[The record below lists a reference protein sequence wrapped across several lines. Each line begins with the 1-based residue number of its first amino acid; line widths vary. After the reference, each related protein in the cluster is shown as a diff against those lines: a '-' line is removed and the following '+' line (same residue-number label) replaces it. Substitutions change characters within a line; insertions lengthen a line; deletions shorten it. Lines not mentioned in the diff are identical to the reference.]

1 LSATSPSPAEIEA
14 IERATI
20 AAVAH
25 DAHEVIGPWILG
37 LRPGSIGRAHSAA
50 PLTHTLVRDEGL
62 IARIEAAYRAR
73 SMSPVF
79 RVPEVEGLSSL
90 AAALTERGYVPTQPT
105 QVMRADLARVAEVA
119 DPGPAMLAERLDE
132 DWASVFLGEGFD
144 PKDGAQRVAVLSNS
158 PGAVF
163 AAVRDGAGT
172 HAVGVLSLSDE
183 WASLHGMRTRRDRR
197 GQGLAGQVVARLAR
211 AALERGTSKVFLQVE
226 TGNAPALA
234 LYGRAGFAPLWRYH
248 YWRLA

>member
-1 LSATSPSPAEIEA
+1 MNTTSPGPAEIEA

-20 AAVAH
+20 ATVAH

-79 RVPEVEGLSSL
+79 RLPEVEGLSSL
-90 AAALTERGYVPTQPT
+90 AEALAERGYVPTQPT
-105 QVMRADLARVAEVA
+105 QVMRADLARVAAVA
-119 DPGPAMLAERLDE
+119 DPGPAMLLERPDE
-132 DWASVFLGEGFD
+132 AWASVFLGEGFD
-144 PKDGAQRVAVLSNS
+144 PEDGAQRVAVLSNS
-158 PGAVF
+158 PGAMF
-163 AAVRDGAGT
+163 AAVRDETGT
-172 HAVGVLSLSDE
+172 HAVGVLSLAE
-183 WASLHGMRTRRDRR
+183 GWASLHGMRTRRDRR
-197 GQGLAGQVVARLAR
+197 EQGLAGQVVARLAH
-211 AALERGTSKVFLQVE
+211 AALERGATKAFLQVE
-226 TGNAPALA
+226 AGNAPALA

-248 YWRLA
+248 YWRL

>member
-1 LSATSPSPAEIEA
+1 MSATSPGPAEIEA

-25 DAHEVIGPWILG
+25 EVHEVIGPWILG

-62 IARIEAAYRAR
+62 IARIEAAYRVR

-79 RVPEVEGLSSL
+79 RLPEVEGLSSH
-90 AAALTERGYVPTQPT
+90 AEALTERGYVPTQPT
-105 QVMRADLARVAEVA
+105 QVMRADLARVAAVA
-119 DPGPAMLAERLDE
+119 DPDEVVLLDRPDE
-132 DWASVFLGEGFD
+132 AWASVFLGEGFD
-144 PKDGAQRVAVLSNS
+144 PEDGAQRVAVLSNS

-163 AAVRDGAGT
+163 AAVRDGEGT
-172 HAVGVLSLSDE
+172 HAVGVLSLAE
-183 WASLHGMRTRRDRR
+183 GWASLHGMRTRRDRR
-197 GQGLAGQVVARLAR
+197 GQGLAGQVMARLAH
-211 AALERGTSKVFLQVE
+211 AALERGATKAFLQVE

-234 LYGRAGFAPLWRYH
+234 LYARAGFTPLWRYH

>member
-1 LSATSPSPAEIEA
+1 MSLTAPSAAEIEA

-50 PLTHTLVRDEGL
+50 PLTHTLVRDDGL

-79 RVPEVEGLSSL
+79 RLPEVEGLSSL
-90 AAALTERGYVPTQPT
+90 AEALTERGYVPKQPT
-105 QVMRADLARVAEVA
+105 QVMCADLTRVASVAKPDEVV
-119 DPGPAMLAERLDE
+119 LLERPDE
-132 DWASVFLGEGFD
+132 AWASVFLGEGFD
-144 PKDGAQRVAVLSNS
+144 PEDGAQRVAVLSNS

-163 AAVRDGAGT
+163 AAVRDGAGA
-172 HAVGVLSLSDE
+172 HAVGVLSLSAD

-197 GQGLAGQVVARLAR
+197 GQGLAGQVMARLAQ
-211 AALERGTSKVFLQVE
+211 AGLERGARRAFLQVE
-226 TGNAPALA
+226 AGNSPALA
-234 LYGRAGFAPLWRYH
+234 LYARAGFTPLWRYH
-248 YWRLA
+248 YWRLG

>member
-1 LSATSPSPAEIEA
+1 VSRSAPLPAEIEA

-20 AAVAH
+20 ATVAH

-50 PLTHTLVRDEGL
+50 PLTHTLVRDDGL

-79 RVPEVEGLSSL
+79 RLPEVEGLSSL
-90 AAALTERGYVPTQPT
+90 AEALAERGYVPTQPT
-105 QVMRADLARVAEVA
+105 QVMSADLASVAAVA
-119 DPGPAMLAERLDE
+119 DPGPAMLLERPDE
-132 DWASVFLGEGFD
+132 AWASVFLGEGFD

-163 AAVRDGAGT
+163 AAVRNEAGT
-172 HAVGVLSLSDE
+172 HAVGVLSLAE
-183 WASLHGMRTRRDRR
+183 GWASLHGMRTRRDRR
-197 GQGLAGQVVARLAR
+197 GQGLAGQVMARLAK
-211 AALERGTSKVFLQVE
+211 AGLERGTSTVFLQVE
-226 TGNAPALA
+226 TGNASALA

>member
-1 LSATSPSPAEIEA
+1 VSAASPSPAEIEA

-50 PLTHTLVRDEGL
+50 PLAHTLVRDDGL

-73 SMSPVF
+73 AMSPVF
-79 RVPEVEGLSSL
+79 RLPEVDGLSSH
-90 AAALTERGYVPTQPT
+90 AAALAARGYVPTQPT
-105 QVMRADLARVAEVA
+105 QVMGANLAKVAAVA
-119 DPGPAMLAERLDE
+119 DPGQVVLLARPDE
-132 DWASVFLGEGFD
+132 AWALVFLGEGFD
-144 PKDGAQRVAVLSNS
+144 LEDGAQRVAVLSAS
-158 PGAVF
+158 PGAAF
-163 AAVRDGAGT
+163 AAIRDEAGT
-172 HAVGVLSLSDE
+172 HAVGVLSLAE
-183 WASLHGMRTRRDRR
+183 GWASLHGMRTRRDRR
-197 GQGLAGQVVARLAR
+197 GQGLAGQVVSRLAQ
-211 AALERGTSKVFLQVE
+211 AALERGASRAFLQVE

-234 LYGRAGFAPLWRYH
+234 LYARAGFAPLWRYQ

>member
-1 LSATSPSPAEIEA
+1 VSLNAPAPAEIEA

-25 DAHEVIGPWILG
+25 DVHEVIGPWILG
-37 LRPGSIGRAHSAA
+37 LRQGSIGRAHSAA

-62 IARIEAAYRAR
+62 IARIEAAYRAKG
-73 SMSPVF
+73 MSPVF
-79 RVPEVEGLSSL
+79 RLPEVEGLSSL
-90 AAALTERGYVPTQPT
+90 AEALTERGYVPTQPT

-119 DPGPAMLAERLDE
+119 DPGPGMLLERPDE
-132 DWASVFLGEGFD
+132 AWASVFLGEGFD
-144 PKDGAQRVAVLSNS
+144 PEDGAQRVAVLSNS

-163 AAVRDGAGT
+163 AAVRDETGT
-172 HAVGVLSLSDE
+172 HAVGVLSLAE
-183 WASLHGMRTRRDRR
+183 GWASLHGMRTRRDRR
-197 GQGLAGQVVARLAR
+197 GQGLAGQVVARLAH
-211 AALERGTSKVFLQVE
+211 AALERGATKAFLQVE

-248 YWRLA
+248 YWRL